1 MDSNTFYTLTAG
13 NKIPLMGLGTSEMG
27 NVEEVVYHS
36 IKDGARLIDTAAM
49 YGNEDLIGKGIHKAI
64 SEGIIKREDLFVIT
78 KLNTCDRG
86 AQENAIKESLKKL
99 QLSYVDLYLDHWP
112 FAFKYDGE
120 NKVNKQ
126 PMHVVWPKIE
136 KLQEKGYA
144 KAIGVSNYNVQSLC
158 NLLSFCNIK
167 PSALEV
173 EFHPYFYQKHLLD
186 FCNKEKIRVIAFNP
200 LVRGSYVKSLH
211 AAANLNLLDEA
222 IVKEIGKKYSKTS
235 GQVALNWLISL
246 GIVPIPRTS
255 RLTRMKENLGA
266 MSFRLSKEDHDKI
279 SELNKNY
286 RFCST
291 TTWKDIDCIDLFA

>member
-1 MDSNTFYTLTAG
+1 MDSNSFYTLTAG

-86 AQENAIKESLKKL
+86 DPENAIKESLKKL

-126 PMHVVWPKIE
+126 PM
-136 KLQEKGYA
+136 
-144 KAIGVSNYNVQSLC
+144 
-158 NLLSFCNIK
+158 
-167 PSALEV
+167 
-173 EFHPYFYQKHLLD
+173 
-186 FCNKEKIRVIAFNP
+186 
-200 LVRGSYVKSLH
+200 
-211 AAANLNLLDEA
+211 
-222 IVKEIGKKYSKTS
+222 
-235 GQVALNWLISL
+235 
-246 GIVPIPRTS
+246 
-255 RLTRMKENLGA
+255 
-266 MSFRLSKEDHDKI
+266 
-279 SELNKNY
+279 
-286 RFCST
+286 
-291 TTWKDIDCIDLFA
+291 

>member
-86 AQENAIKESLKKL
+86 
-99 QLSYVDLYLDHWP
+99 DHWP

-144 KAIGVSNYNVQSLC
+144 KAIGVSNYNVLC

-246 GIVPIPRTS
+246 GIV
-255 RLTRMKENLGA
+255 LYQEHLV
-266 MSFRLSKEDHDKI
+266 
-279 SELNKNY
+279 
-286 RFCST
+286 
-291 TTWKDIDCIDLFA
+291 